1 MIPRLYPAGTTVFS
15 NEGLGALSDCI
26 SAVTTTA
33 INGVPELVINYPING
48 VHANEIDER
57 CVIIADRDQHQGL
70 QPYIVRSVDKST
82 LGRIEIRAV
91 HLAMDLLDGV
101 ALKPY
106 EATSLSD
113 ALTKIATYKTDNLA
127 VTFSSDF
134 TSNKPFKHA
143 VPSSVKQAMG
153 GMDGS
158 IIDTYGGEWDL
169 VDLTATLRS
178 RMGAD
183 NGVAIRYGKNLQRL
197 KMETDWSSVYTG
209 IYPFWTNIDD
219 GSVTQMTTP
228 VYSLGTFSFTRT
240 LMLDVSGE
248 FMNQPAEADLLTFAQ
263 NYAAS
268 HTLTSPK
275 ITWDVVMQDL
285 RNAPEYKSLA
295 LLEQVALGDTVS
307 IYYPDF
313 GITASARIVS
323 EEYDVLRGKYNRL
336 TIGSVRSS
344 LAKAIAGQAQ
354 EAKTAIAQAQTAMAE
369 AIQRATDAITGNVG
383 GYIVTVLNASDEPQE
398 LLVMDTNDITTA
410 RKVWRWNLSGL
421 GYSSTGYAGPYST
434 AITQD
439 GEIVADFIKTG
450 TLDASLINVINLIAQ
465 HVRATDGVKVMDIAS
480 SQLTI
485 NNGTNWR
492 AWLRSDQYDQGAL
505 LLYTGKR
512 PNLNGNADD
521 AGNDG
526 TSFMSYIDAN
536 NVAVG
541 VGINNKANGW
551 IRGRAID
558 AENDG
563 RFAVY
568 DANKVGRAWLQPS
581 GLQLTD
587 SSGTTRF
594 RAYDNGLVTGQD
606 TSDTVRYR
614 LNDSGE
620 IVGYDAAGHDTVHAY
635 GASGRLLLRDTS
647 NVTRVDLNS
656 SGNSMFYNASG
667 NAVMRLYSASGELVL
682 YDSSAR
688 NRVHFQN
695 NNSRMMLRNASN
707 TITVDIRGDGTA
719 SEAPLPVNQGG
730 TGMNGT
736 ITGDCTITLSGASW
750 LIKHVYQWGNVVFAQ
765 LYFTT
770 GNTNLSADT
779 YYSLGTLT
787 GVSSPHDAVRIMGVT
802 GQEFWTATTPCYG
815 LLGTSGEVE
824 FRTSTAQRRFI
835 LNFVYVV

>member
-1 MIPRLYPAGTTVFS
+1 MVPRLYPDGTTVFS

-48 VHANEIDER
+48 VHANEIDKR

-70 QPYIVRSVDKST
+70 QPYIVHSVDKST
-82 LGRIEIRAV
+82 LGRIEIHAV

-106 EATSLSD
+106 DATSLSD

-183 NGVAIRYGKNLQRL
+183 NGVVIRYGKNLQRL

-248 FMNQPAEADLLTFAQ
+248 FMNQPSEADLLTFAQ

-275 ITWDVVMQDL
+275 VTWDVVMQDL

-450 TLDASLINVINLIAQ
+450 TLDASLINVVNLIAQ
-465 HVRATDGVKVMDIAS
+465 HVRATDGTKVMDIQS
-480 SQLTI
+480 SQLTV

-526 TSFMSYIDAN
+526 TSFMSYIDARN
-536 NVAVG
+536 MAAG
-541 VGINNKANGW
+541 VGINNKADGW
-551 IRGRAID
+551 IRGKTID

-568 DANKVGRAWLQPS
+568 DANKVGRAWLQSS
-581 GLQLTD
+581 GLQL
-587 SSGTTRF
+587 S
-594 RAYDNGLVTGQD
+594 D
-606 TSDTVRYR
+606 TSGNETVQ
-614 LNDSGE
+614 
-620 IVGYDAAGHDTVHAY
+620 AY
-635 GASGRLLLRDTS
+635 GTSGRLRLRDPS
-647 NVTRVDLNS
+647 GVARIDLNNA
-656 SGNSMFYNASG
+656 GNSVFYDASG

-730 TGMNGT
+730 TGQTSYFPKMKST
-736 ITGDCTITLSGASW
+736 S
-750 LIKHVYQWGNVVFAQ
+750 GNVNAVYGSNVDICSLTLPAGYHYLVFSIVDANGAVS
-765 LYFTT
+765 LMS
-770 GNTNLSADT
+770 NSISNLSFAR
-779 YYSLGTLT
+779 
-787 GVSSPHDAVRIMGVT
+787 AVRTVGNNGGGLFNAGYLSPQASNTTVT
-802 GQEFWTATTPCYG
+802 LQAYGYQNSSYQYRG
-815 LLGTSGEVE
+815 LLWAYQFPNLPT
-824 FRTSTAQRRFI
+824 F
-835 LNFVYVV
+835 